1 MKTKKVIL
9 YFFLLFLFSNTIVF
23 AQSRWAAL
31 AKRTSTLGIS
41 DGMLSLQTPSFNL
54 KLVKASQTVAA
65 LKPASDPG
73 FDFTPGDSLK
83 VRSSNGMYQ
92 LGDIN
97 LRLKTNG
104 DTIWKKY
111 STAADRKPVQALIVS
126 GNVLAASDL
135 SATLPQD
142 IPLQIRRYWELKDNK
157 LTLRFDI
164 INKTN
169 VDVEI
174 GALGIP
180 LIFNNI
186 LDGRTLE
193 QAHKTNVFYDPYTG
207 LDAGYLQV
215 TRLNGHAPSL
225 LVVPYG
231 KTPFEAYNPLNDDPT
246 PRGIVF
252 EGFYEWMVYSK
263 AYAENEWKDAQPWNK
278 PTSVVLKPGEMR
290 TYALQF
296 ILSGTVKNI
305 EATLAKNNRPVA
317 VGIPGYVLPQDVHA
331 KLFLEYKSKVKS
343 IKVEP
348 KDAITITGATSVNNN
363 WQAYALQGKT
373 WGRARVTIT
382 YNDGLVQTVLYK
394 VIKPESAA
402 VADLGSF
409 LTTKQWY
416 ENNSDTF
423 HRSPGIIT
431 YDDEKKQQVT
441 QDNRAWIAGLSDEG
455 GAGGWLA
462 ATMKQLVLPDKTEL
476 NKLERFVDTTL
487 WGHIQYSHGKNK
499 FGVLKSLF
507 YYQPDSMPEGTYS
520 KNINFNTWSAW
531 PIKEATSVERAY
543 NYPHVAAAYWTMYRL
558 ARNHTGLVTGHEWK
572 WYLDHAYYT
581 AMAMMQ
587 QAPYYTQ
594 FGLMEGSVFYFI
606 LKDLKAEGIT
616 EMAATLE
623 AAMKKRAMHWDTL
636 EFPFG
641 SEMPWD
647 STGQEEVYTWCLFFG
662 FTDKADV
669 TLSAILAY
677 MPAIPSWAY
686 NGNARRYWDFLYGGK
701 TQRIERM
708 IHHYG
713 SELNAIPVLTEY
725 RNHPDDLYLLRIG
738 YGGLLGG
745 IANITEDGFAP
756 CAFHAYPSTLKND
769 GINGDYGSGFYGY
782 AVNTATYLTYNK
794 SFGWL
799 GFGGNVYQKNNE
811 VTVNVTTASKQRMY
825 IAPAGLWLTLSAGM
839 FKSVG
844 YNSSTKE
851 IKIVLEPE
859 DAFTTT
865 AYLKIEQPAKQP
877 GVNMY
882 SLKNG
887 AVKQRGMYVIP
898 LGNTTTEKFL
908 SMIRK

>member
-1 MKTKKVIL
+1 
-9 YFFLLFLFSNTIVF
+9 
-23 AQSRWAAL
+23 
-31 AKRTSTLGIS
+31 
-41 DGMLSLQTPSFNL
+41 
-54 KLVKASQTVAA
+54 
-65 LKPASDPG
+65 
-73 FDFTPGDSLK
+73 
-83 VRSSNGMYQ
+83 
-92 LGDIN
+92 
-97 LRLKTNG
+97 
-104 DTIWKKY
+104 
-111 STAADRKPVQALIVS
+111 
-126 GNVLAASDL
+126 
-135 SATLPQD
+135 
-142 IPLQIRRYWELKDNK
+142 
-157 LTLRFDI
+157 
-164 INKTN
+164 
-169 VDVEI
+169 
-174 GALGIP
+174 
-180 LIFNNI
+180 
-186 LDGRTLE
+186 
-193 QAHKTNVFYDPYTG
+193 
-207 LDAGYLQV
+207 
-215 TRLNGHAPSL
+215 
-225 LVVPYG
+225 
-231 KTPFEAYNPLNDDPT
+231 
-246 PRGIVF
+246 
-252 EGFYEWMVYSK
+252 
-263 AYAENEWKDAQPWNK
+263 
-278 PTSVVLKPGEMR
+278 
-290 TYALQF
+290 
-296 ILSGTVKNI
+296 
-305 EATLAKNNRPVA
+305 
-317 VGIPGYVLPQDVHA
+317 
-331 KLFLEYKSKVKS
+331 
-343 IKVEP
+343 
-348 KDAITITGATSVNNN
+348 
-363 WQAYALQGKT
+363 
-373 WGRARVTIT
+373 
-382 YNDGLVQTVLYK
+382 
-394 VIKPESAA
+394 
-402 VADLGSF
+402 
-409 LTTKQWY
+409 
-416 ENNSDTF
+416 
-423 HRSPGIIT
+423 
-431 YDDEKKQQVT
+431 
-441 QDNRAWIAGLSDEG
+441 
-455 GAGGWLA
+455 
-462 ATMKQLVLPDKTEL
+462 
-476 NKLERFVDTTL
+476 
-487 WGHIQYSHGKNK
+487 
-499 FGVLKSLF
+499 
-507 YYQPDSMPEGTYS
+507 
-520 KNINFNTWSAW
+520 
-531 PIKEATSVERAY
+531 
-543 NYPHVAAAYWTMYRL
+543 
-558 ARNHTGLVTGHEWK
+558 
-572 WYLDHAYYT
+572 
-581 AMAMMQ
+581 MQ
-587 QAPYYTQ
+587 QAPYYIQ

-799 GFGGNVYQKNNE
+799 SFGGNVYQKNNE

-825 IAPAGLWLTLSAGM
+825 IAPAGLWLTLSAGK

-908 SMIRK
+908 GMIRK